1 MKTHAIALVLALTAA
16 VGLGAVGCSQKV
28 SGTFLPNQRPVVRL
42 TWAPIKPPDPDPSHR
57 DSSIAD
63 FYIYKMN
70 WTGYDPDGRVVS
82 FQYVVDPP
90 TAADSDTQWV
100 TTTRNEETIPFR
112 ASKSDPVKSD
122 SLRTD
127 PAKSRDF
134 HVFVI
139 RAVDN
144 RGAVSEPVARAFF
157 SFGVAPVVTIQTPS
171 PSYLIN
177 PQVTPAFQVTWTG
190 KDFIDPYGTL
200 FEKPVKYKYKL
211 YKIADM
217 PSKWVTQ
224 PDTMRAAVAP
234 AFAGW
239 DSCGGDTTQVQ
250 YTSQTPGSEYLFV
263 IVAIGRSGAYSP
275 IFRLDTNM
283 LRMYV
288 GLAGKAG
295 PVITMYNSF
304 FTYVYPSGGFPSPL
318 DPSWAVQLQVPAEQV
333 LTFNWLA
340 EPPPGSV
347 MKRYRWVLDLVNL
360 DDETPRVNQSDWYHW
375 SPWSANGTSAT
386 VGPFTGVDPTDP
398 TKPEQHNLYVEAEDI
413 NGLVSLGWVQFTVI
427 KPSFE
432 DSLLVVD
439 DTRLEVDQIYSSS
452 RPDTIRAPIGPW
464 PTRAE
469 MDTFLFAVGGV
480 RWKMT
485 PSTNPKLSPQGLFKG
500 YPFDTFGTRRV
511 LENPSIPLSTLGKY
525 SHVIWM
531 TDKAGAEFTVTM
543 SRTQP
548 ITTLRYMSKANRQN
562 TLGTWVQQGGKLWAL
577 GGGFGHA
584 TNADWNNPNGED
596 DKTARTY
603 STIDPATN
611 PDLRPGRF
619 MYDITH
625 WRSEFRVFSFAAAT
639 VVRVDQPDPISRYP
653 RPPRKWQGAPLRDP
667 SYSVLPTTLKP
678 RNAIDDLT
686 WPRPGAQFPGA
697 SWPID
702 YEFLTEDNVITEPAG
717 DPPIDYPTLDTLYLI
732 FGSNPAIRYELT
744 NPDQVN
750 AIMTYYHGADNAP
763 MVFSGFNIW
772 LWRRQDCLT
781 LVDFVLHTL
790 WHQPLPPRTAVLA
803 RAQPR
808 PGTSQPAAAPVRR
821 SVQQPLRGAVRQPA
835 GTTTSQRLR

>member
-42 TWAPIKPPDPDPSHR
+42 TWAPIKSPGA
-57 DSSIAD
+57 DSSQAD

-82 FQYVVDPP
+82 FQYAVDPP
-90 TAADSDTQWV
+90 TAMDSDTEWV
-100 TTTRNEETIPFR
+100 TTARNEETIPFR
-112 ASKSDPVKSD
+112 ASTSDPVNSD
-122 SLRTD
+122 D
-127 PAKSRDF
+127 PGISPRSRDF
-134 HVFVI
+134 HVFVV
-139 RAVDN
+139 RSVDN
-144 RGAVSEPVARAFF
+144 RGAVSEPVARAFY
-157 SFGVAPVVTIQTPS
+157 SFGVAPVVTIQTPR
-171 PSYLIN
+171 PSYLVN
-177 PQVTPAFQVTWTG
+177 PQVTPAFQITWTG

-200 FEKPVKYKYKL
+200 FEKPVKYKYRL
-211 YKIADM
+211 YKISDI
-217 PSKWVTQ
+217 PSKWITH

-250 YTSQTPGSEYLFV
+250 YTNQTPQSEYLFV

-283 LRMYV
+283 LKMYV

-295 PVITMYNSF
+295 PQITLYNSF
-304 FTYVYPSGGFPSPL
+304 FTFVYPSGGFPSPL
-318 DPSWAVQLQVPAEQV
+318 DPSWAVLLQVPAGQA

-347 MKRYRWVLDLVNL
+347 MKRYRWVMDLVNL
-360 DDETPRVNQSDWYHW
+360 DDETPRQNQSDWYHW

-386 VGPFTGVDPTDP
+386 VGPFAGADPTDP
-398 TKPEQHNLYVEAEDI
+398 TRAEQHNLYVEAEDI
-413 NGLVSLGWVQFTVI
+413 NGLISLGWVQFTVI

-432 DSLLVVD
+432 DSLLIVD
-439 DTRLEVDQIYSSS
+439 DTRLEGDQIYSSS
-452 RPDTIRAPIGPW
+452 RPDTIRAPIGTW

-485 PSTNPKLSPQGLFKG
+485 PAGTLSPQGLFKG

-511 LENPSIPLSTLGKY
+511 LENPAIPLSTLGKY
-525 SHVIWM
+525 SHVVWM
-531 TDKAGAEFTVTM
+531 TDQAGAEFTATM

-548 ITTLRYMSKANRQN
+548 ITTLRYMSFRNRQN

-584 TNADWNNPNGED
+584 TNADWDNRNGED
-596 DKTARTY
+596 DKIAKTY

-619 MYDITH
+619 MYDLAH
-625 WRSEFRVFSFAAAT
+625 WRSEFRVFRFTSPF
-639 VVRVDQPDPISRYP
+639 VVRLDQPDPVPRYP
-653 RPPRKWQGAPLRDP
+653 RPPRSWRGVPLRDP
-667 SYSVLPTTLKP
+667 SYSVLPTALTLKSPTYDP
-678 RNAIDDLT
+678 R
-686 WPRPGAQFPGA
+686 WPNRTDNTKMYPG
-697 SWPID
+697 SWPVD
-702 YEFLTEDNVITEPAG
+702 LEFLTEDNAITEPVG
-717 DPPIDYPTLDTLYLI
+717 DPPIDYPVLDTLYLL
-732 FGSNPAIRYELT
+732 FGMNPAIRYEAT

-763 MVFSGFNIW
+763 LVFSGFNIW
-772 LWRRQDCLT
+772 HWRQQNCQD
-781 LVDFVLHTL
+781 LVHFVLHTL
-790 WHQPLPPRTAVLA
+790 WKQPLPPRTAVSA
-803 RAQPR
+803 RAQSP
-808 PGTSQPAAAPVRR
+808 PGTSQPAPAPVRR